1 MTLATDMT
9 TPSPATGT
17 AGNSLLELRNVS
29 QNFPSGPFW
38 NREYNHAVNDVSF
51 TLDDKP
57 ALITAVAGESGS
69 GKTTLGRIMLGF
81 QRPTS
86 GQVLFAGRNVGDMSG
101 REHKQYRRQ
110 VQAIFQDPFSV
121 YNPFY
126 KVDHIFTVAIAR
138 FGLASS
144 RDEARHLIEEAII
157 GVGLRPSETLGRYP
171 HQLSGGQRQRVMVAR
186 SLLLKPQVII
196 ADEPVSMVDAS
207 LRATILETL
216 RTLNHELGIAILYI
230 THDLTTAYQV
240 ADNIMIMYRGHV
252 VEAGDVEHVIN
263 DPKHPY
269 TRLLVQSIPMP
280 DPSRRW
286 ADMRGVNDPPFA
298 GIDVTQGMCPFAN
311 RCPDALSACVQDVP
325 STYELDEHRISKC
338 FLYKD
343 AGPISNLDIAS
354 YFNVRDSSSSS
365 NGANENM

>member
-1 MTLATDMT
+1 MT
-9 TPSPATGT
+9 TSPVT
-17 AGNSLLELRNVS
+17 ASLTNGNGSESLLELRNVTQIFS
-29 QNFPSGPFW
+29 SGPVW
-38 NREYNHAVNDVSF
+38 NREHNYAVNDVSF
-51 TLDDKP
+51 TLSDKP

-81 QRPTS
+81 QRPTL
-86 GQVLFAGRNVGDMSG
+86 GQVVFGGQDVARMKGGER
-101 REHKQYRRQ
+101 RRYRRQ

-138 FGLASS
+138 YRLASS
-144 RDEARHLIEEAII
+144 RDEARHLIEEAIS

-216 RTLNHELGIAILYI
+216 RALNTELGIAILYI

-280 DPSRRW
+280 DPTRRW
-286 ADMRGVNDPPFA
+286 ADMRGVNEPPFA
-298 GIDVTQGMCPFAN
+298 GIDVTPSMCPFVN
-311 RCPDALSACVQDVP
+311 RCPDAVSSCIEAVP
-325 STYELDEHRISKC
+325 NTYALERHRIAKC
-338 FLYKD
+338 FLYEEAGSVSD
-343 AGPISNLDIAS
+343 ADVAS
-354 YFNVRDSSSSS
+354 YFSNRDSSAI
-365 NGANENM
+365 NDDVGEKM

>member
-1 MTLATDMT
+1 MTAAIEQVPPGESSRDA
-9 TPSPATGT
+9 SP
-17 AGNSLLELRNVS
+17 LLELRNVS
-29 QNFPSGPFW
+29 QIFSSGPIW
-38 NREYNHAVNDVSF
+38 NRNHNYAVNDVTF
-51 TLDDKP
+51 RLNEQP
-57 ALITAVAGESGS
+57 ASITAVAGESGS
-69 GKTTLGRIMLGF
+69 GKTTLGRILLGF
-81 QRPTS
+81 QRPTH
-86 GQVLFAGRNVGDMSG
+86 GDVVFRGRNVFEMGG
-101 REHKQYRRQ
+101 AERKAYRRQ

-126 KVDHIFTVAIAR
+126 KVDHIFSVAISR
-138 FGLASS
+138 FKLAST
-144 RDEARHLIEEAII
+144 RDEARHLIEEAIS

-216 RTLNHELGIAILYI
+216 RTLNRELGIAILYI

-263 DPKHPY
+263 DPAHPY

-280 DPSRRW
+280 DPKRRW
-286 ADMRGVNDPPFA
+286 ADMTGANAPRFSTTE
-298 GIDVTQGMCPFAN
+298 VTQSTCPFIN
-311 RCPDALSACVQDVP
+311 RCPDAMDECSEAMP
-325 STYELDEHRISKC
+325 ASFALDAHRISKC
-338 FLYKD
+338 YVYRNSGE
-343 AGPISNLDIAS
+343 ASNVDIAA
-354 YFNVRDSSSSS
+354 YFNVRDGNTSSQ
-365 NGANENM
+365 

>member
-1 MTLATDMT
+1 MTAIAQMT
-9 TPSPATGT
+9 ASAPSDVESS
-17 AGNSLLELRNVS
+17 SLLQLRNVTQVFS
-29 QNFPSGPFW
+29 SGPIW
-38 NREYNHAVNDVSF
+38 NREHNYAVNDVSF
-51 TLDDKP
+51 NLTNKP

-81 QRPTS
+81 QQPTT
-86 GQVLFAGRNVGDMSG
+86 GQVLFSG
-101 REHKQYRRQ
+101 RDVAQMRGGERRRYRRQ

-126 KVDHIFTVAIAR
+126 KIDHIFTVAISR
-138 FGLASS
+138 YKLASS
-144 RDEARHLIEEAII
+144 RDEARHLIEEAIS

-186 SLLLKPQVII
+186 SLLLKPQLII

-216 RTLNHELGIAILYI
+216 RSLNHELGIAILYI

-269 TRLLVQSIPMP
+269 TRLLMQSIPMP
-280 DPSRRW
+280 DPNRRW
-286 ADMRGVNDPPFA
+286 ADMQGINNPPFA
-298 GIDVTQGMCPFAN
+298 GIDVTPAMCPFVN
-311 RCPDALSACVQDVP
+311 RCPDALPNCAEQVP
-325 STYELDEHRISKC
+325 STYALDEHRISKC
-338 FLYKD
+338 FLYEH
-343 AGPISNLDIAS
+343 AGTVSNADIAS
-354 YFNVRDSSSSS
+354 YFKLRKASSST
-365 NGANENM
+365 NGATSQL

>member
-1 MTLATDMT
+1 MTATAET
-9 TPSPATGT
+9 IAATSTSNG
-17 AGNSLLELRNVS
+17 ASSSLLELRNVTQIFS
-29 QNFPSGPFW
+29 SGPFW
-38 NREYNHAVNDVSF
+38 NREHNYAVNDVSF
-51 TLDDKP
+51 TLSDKP

-81 QRPTS
+81 QRPTM
-86 GQVLFAGRNVGDMSG
+86 GQVLYQGNDVARMGSGGR
-101 REHKQYRRQ
+101 REYRRQ

-138 FGLASS
+138 YRLATS
-144 RDEARHLIEEAII
+144 RDEARHLIEEAIS

-216 RTLNHELGIAILYI
+216 RDLNSNLGIAILYI

-280 DPSRRW
+280 DPNRRW
-286 ADMRGVNDPPFA
+286 ADMRGLNDPPYA
-298 GIDVTQGMCPFAN
+298 GIDVTHDMCPFVN
-311 RCPDALSACVQDVP
+311 RCPESVPECIEDVP
-325 STYELDEHRISKC
+325 DTYANDQHRISKC
-338 FLYKD
+338 FLYQD
-343 AGPISNLDIAS
+343 AGTISDVNIAS
-354 YFNVRDSSSSS
+354 YFNIRAASSSS
-365 NGANENM
+365 NGASN

>member
-1 MTLATDMT
+1 MTATVET
-9 TPSPATGT
+9 INATPTNGGASA
-17 AGNSLLELRNVS
+17 SLLELRNVTQIFS
-29 QNFPSGPFW
+29 SGPFW
-38 NREYNHAVNDVSF
+38 NRDHNYAVNDVSF
-51 TLDDKP
+51 TLSEKP

-81 QRPTS
+81 QRPTL
-86 GQVLFAGRNVGDMSG
+86 GQVLYMGNDVGAMNSQE
-101 REHKQYRRQ
+101 RKQYRRQ

-138 FGLASS
+138 YRLASS
-144 RDEARHLIEEAII
+144 GDEARHMIEEAIS

-252 VEAGDVEHVIN
+252 VEAGDVENVIN

-280 DPSRRW
+280 DPNRRW
-286 ADMRGVNDPPFA
+286 ADMQGINTPPFS
-298 GIDVTQGMCPFAN
+298 GIDVTQQMCPFVN
-311 RCPDALSACVQDVP
+311 RCPDAVSECTQDVP
-325 STYELDEHRISKC
+325 NTYALDEYRISKC
-338 FLYKD
+338 FLYQNEG
-343 AGPISNLDIAS
+343 AVSNVDIAS
-354 YFNVRDSSSSS
+354 YFNIRESSSDSS
-365 NGANENM
+365 GTDAKL

>member
-1 MTLATDMT
+1 MTA
-9 TPSPATGT
+9 T
-17 AGNSLLELRNVS
+17 AGMTSATSNNGASTASLLELRNVTQIFS
-29 QNFPSGPFW
+29 SGPIW
-38 NREYNHAVNDVSF
+38 NREHNYAVNDVSF
-51 TLDDKP
+51 TLEKKP

-81 QRPTS
+81 QRPTL
-86 GQVLFAGRNVGDMSG
+86 GQVLYMGNDVNRMNSG
-101 REHKQYRRQ
+101 ERKQYRRQ

-138 FGLASS
+138 FNLAQS
-144 RDEARHLIEEAII
+144 RDEARHLIEEAIS

-186 SLLLKPQVII
+186 SLLLKPQIII

-207 LRATILETL
+207 LRATILETI

-240 ADNIMIMYRGHV
+240 ADNILIMYRGHV

-263 DPKHPY
+263 DPQHPY

-280 DPSRRW
+280 DPNRRW
-286 ADMRGVNDPPFA
+286 IDMRGANDPPFT
-298 GIDVTQGMCPFAN
+298 GIDVTQTMCPFVN
-311 RCPDALSACVQDVP
+311 RCPDAIESCIRDVP
-325 STYELDEHRISKC
+325 ESYALDQTRIAKC
-338 FLYKD
+338 FLHEHSGAVSD
-343 AGPISNLDIAS
+343 QNIAS
-354 YFNVRDSSSSS
+354 FFNIRDAQASHVD
-365 NGANENM
+365 EP

>member
-1 MTLATDMT
+1 MTATPEITAAT
-9 TPSPATGT
+9 TVSDPSD
-17 AGNSLLELRNVS
+17 SQLLELRNVTQIFS
-29 QNFPSGPFW
+29 SGPFW
-38 NREYNHAVNDVSF
+38 KRDHNYAVNNVSF
-51 TLDDKP
+51 TLSDKP

-81 QRPTS
+81 QSPTQ
-86 GQVLFAGRNVGDMSG
+86 GQVLYMGNDVAAMNSSER
-101 REHKQYRRQ
+101 KQYRRQ

-126 KVDHIFTVAIAR
+126 KIDHIFTVAIAR
-138 FGLASS
+138 YKLASS
-144 RDEARHLIEEAII
+144 RDEARHLIEEAIS

-216 RTLNHELGIAILYI
+216 RTLNEELGIAILYI

-240 ADNIMIMYRGHV
+240 ADNILIMYRGHV

-280 DPSRRW
+280 DPNHRW
-286 ADMRGVNDPPFA
+286 IDMRGINDPPFSDM
-298 GIDVTQGMCPFAN
+298 GVQQTMCPFVN
-311 RCPDALSACVQDVP
+311 RCPDAIDSCIQEVP
-325 STYELDEHRISKC
+325 SLYALDQTRIAKC
-338 FLYKD
+338 FLYEH
-343 AGPISNLDIAS
+343 AGTVPDQNITT
-354 YFNVRDSSSSS
+354 YFNLRGSMPSS
-365 NGANENM
+365 NGSDFN

>member
-1 MTLATDMT
+1 MT
-9 TPSPATGT
+9 TSPSNQSATAVNGA
-17 AGNSLLELRNVS
+17 AGSPLLELRNVTQIFS
-29 QNFPSGPFW
+29 SGPFW
-38 NREYNHAVNDVSF
+38 KRDHNYAVNDVSF
-51 TLDDKP
+51 TLSDKP

-81 QRPTS
+81 QRPTR
-86 GQVLFAGRNVGDMSG
+86 GQVLYNGNDVTGMNSSER
-101 REHKQYRRQ
+101 KQYRRQ

-126 KVDHIFTVAIAR
+126 KIDHIFTVAISR
-138 FGLASS
+138 YKLASS
-144 RDEARHLIEEAII
+144 RDEAMHLIEEAIS

-186 SLLLKPQVII
+186 SLLLKPQIII

-207 LRATILETL
+207 LRATILETI

-240 ADNIMIMYRGHV
+240 ADNILIMYRGHV

-280 DPSRRW
+280 DPNRRW
-286 ADMRGVNDPPFA
+286 IDMRGVNDPQFA
-298 GIDVTQGMCPFAN
+298 GMSVTPEMCPFVN
-311 RCPDALSACVQDVP
+311 RCPDAIQDCAHRVP
-325 STYELDEHRISKC
+325 ESYALDEHRIAKC
-338 FLYKD
+338 FLYQD
-343 AGPISNLDIAS
+343 SGIVPDENIST
-354 YFNVRDSSSSS
+354 YFNVRQPAL
-365 NGANENM
+365 NGENPQSA

>member
-1 MTLATDMT
+1 MTATAEI
-9 TPSPATGT
+9 STGT
-17 AGNSLLELRNVS
+17 AASNAESQSLLELRNVTQIFS
-29 QNFPSGPFW
+29 SGPFW
-38 NREYNHAVNDVSF
+38 NREHNYAVNDVSF
-51 TLDDKP
+51 TLSDQP

-86 GQVLFAGRNVGDMSG
+86 GRVMFLGQDVTEMKGRQ
-101 REHKQYRRQ
+101 RRQYRRQ

-126 KVDHIFTVAIAR
+126 KIDHIFTVAIAR
-138 FGLASS
+138 YRLASS
-144 RDEARHLIEEAII
+144 RDEARNLIEEAIS

-269 TRLLVQSIPMP
+269 TRLLVQSIPMA
-280 DPSRRW
+280 DPTRRW
-286 ADMRGVNDPPFA
+286 AEMRGVNDPPFS
-298 GIDVTQGMCPFAN
+298 GINLTQGMCPFVN
-311 RCPDALSACVQDVP
+311 RCPDALATCVEDVP
-325 STYELDEHRISKC
+325 STYALDEHRISKC
-338 FLYKD
+338 FLYQD
-343 AGPISNLDIAS
+343 AGAVSDANIAS
-354 YFNVRDSSSSS
+354 YFSIRDGSSSSD
-365 NGANENM
+365 GANGNL

>member
-1 MTLATDMT
+1 MTVTAEMHVSN
-9 TPSPATGT
+9 PSIDAAP
-17 AGNSLLELRNVS
+17 LLELRNVTQVFS
-29 QNFPSGPFW
+29 SGPFW
-38 NREYNHAVNDVSF
+38 SREHNYAVNDVSF
-51 TLDDKP
+51 KLSDRP

-81 QRPTS
+81 QRPTM
-86 GQVLFAGRNVGDMSG
+86 GEVLYSG
-101 REHKQYRRQ
+101 RDIGEMRSSERKQYRRH

-138 FGLASS
+138 YRLASS
-144 RDEARHLIEEAII
+144 RDEARHLIEDAISH
-157 GVGLRPSETLGRYP
+157 VGLRPSETLGRYP

-186 SLLLKPQVII
+186 SLLLKPKVII

-216 RTLNHELGIAILYI
+216 RSLNHELGIAILYI

-263 DPKHPY
+263 APMHPY

-286 ADMRGVNDPPFA
+286 ADMGSANAPPFS
-298 GIDVTQGMCPFAN
+298 GIDIGHDMCPFVN
-311 RCPDALSACVQDVP
+311 RCPDALSTCMDAVPESHVLDV
-325 STYELDEHRISKC
+325 HRIAKC
-338 FLYKD
+338 FLYRD
-343 AGPISNLDIAS
+343 ASTISDADIAS
-354 YFNVRDSSSSS
+354 YFNIRDESRLVDGT
-365 NGANENM
+365 NVKI

>member
-1 MTLATDMT
+1 MTATAEMT
-9 TPSPATGT
+9 NASTANDAPSA
-17 AGNSLLELRNVS
+17 SLLELRNVT
-29 QNFPSGPFW
+29 QIFSGGPIW
-38 NREYNHAVNDVSF
+38 NREHNYAVNDVSF
-51 TLDDKP
+51 TLDNNP

-86 GQVLFAGRNVGDMSG
+86 GQVLYMGNDVNRMNSG
-101 REHKQYRRQ
+101 ERKQYRRQ

-138 FGLASS
+138 FNLAKS
-144 RDEARHLIEEAII
+144 RDEARHLIEEAIS

-207 LRATILETL
+207 LRATILETI

-240 ADNIMIMYRGHV
+240 ADNILIMYRGHV

-263 DPKHPY
+263 DPQHPY

-280 DPSRRW
+280 DPNRRW
-286 ADMRGVNDPPFA
+286 IDMRGANEPPFT
-298 GIDVTQGMCPFAN
+298 GIDVTRAMCPFVN
-311 RCPDALSACVQDVP
+311 RCPDAIETCVQDVP
-325 STYELDEHRISKC
+325 RTYALDQTRIAKC
-338 FLYKD
+338 FLHEH
-343 AGPISNLDIAS
+343 AGVVADQNIAS
-354 YFNVRDSSSSS
+354 FFNIRDSSPSQ
-365 NGANENM
+365 NGAS

>member
-1 MTLATDMT
+1 MISTAEMPSASVRTDAE
-9 TPSPATGT
+9 P
-17 AGNSLLELRNVS
+17 LLELCNVS
-29 QNFPSGPFW
+29 QIFSSGPFW
-38 NREYNHAVNDVSF
+38 NREHNYAVNDVSF
-51 TLDDKP
+51 KLLDKP

-81 QRPTS
+81 QRPTL
-86 GQVLFAGRNVGDMSG
+86 GQVLFSG
-101 REHKQYRRQ
+101 RDLEEMNSPERKQYRRH

-138 FGLASS
+138 FRLAAN
-144 RDEARHLIEEAII
+144 RDEARHLIEEAISH
-157 GVGLRPSETLGRYP
+157 VGLRPSETLGRYP

-186 SLLLKPQVII
+186 SLLLKPKMII

-216 RTLNHELGIAILYI
+216 RSLNHELGIAILYI

-280 DPSRRW
+280 DPNRRW
-286 ADMRGVNDPPFA
+286 SDMQGSNVPPYT
-298 GIDVTQGMCPFAN
+298 GIDIDHGMCPFAN
-311 RCPDALSACVQDVP
+311 RCPDALSMCTDAVP
-325 STYELDEHRISKC
+325 DSYEIDAHRLSKC
-338 FLYKD
+338 FLYRDSGKV
-343 AGPISNLDIAS
+343 SSEDIAS
-354 YFNVRDSSSSS
+354 YFNIRDESVLQ
-365 NGANENM
+365 NGTAVKL

>member
-1 MTLATDMT
+1 MTVQESTV
-9 TPSPATGT
+9 PSPDQGAEQP
-17 AGNSLLELRNVS
+17 LLELRRVT
-29 QNFPSGPFW
+29 QIFTSGPFW
-38 NREYNHAVNDVSF
+38 NRRENVAVNDV
-51 TLDDKP
+51 TLRLAEDP

-69 GKTTLGRIMLGF
+69 GKTTLGRILLGF
-81 QRPTS
+81 QPPTS
-86 GQVLFAGRNVGDMSG
+86 GQVVYQGQDVFEMDRRQR
-101 REHKQYRRQ
+101 REYRRQ

-126 KVDHIFTVAIAR
+126 KVDHLFTVAIDR
-138 FGLASS
+138 YRLASS
-144 RDEARHLIEEAII
+144 RDEAYHLIEEAIS
-157 GVGLRPSETLGRYP
+157 GVGLRPAETLGRYP

-186 SLLLKPQVII
+186 TLLLKPKVII

-240 ADNIMIMYRGHV
+240 ADNIMIMYLGHV

-269 TRLLVQSIPMP
+269 TQLLMQSIPMP

-286 ADMRGVNDPPFA
+286 ADIRSRSEPPFR
-298 GIDVTQGMCPFAN
+298 GIGIEQGMCPFVN
-311 RCPDALSACVQDVP
+311 RCPDAIDRCTSAMPGHYATDK
-325 STYELDEHRISKC
+325 HRFARC
-338 FLYKD
+338 FLHD
-343 AGPISNLDIAS
+343 ESAVSETTDIAS
-354 YFNVRDSSSSS
+354 YFATR
-365 NGANENM
+365 

>member
-1 MTLATDMT
+1 MT
-9 TPSPATGT
+9 TT
-17 AGNSLLELRNVS
+17 AEITPPTSDSGASSASLLELRNVTQIFS
-29 QNFPSGPFW
+29 SGPIW
-38 NREYNHAVNDVSF
+38 NREHNYAVNDVSF
-51 TLDDKP
+51 TLDNNP

-86 GQVLFAGRNVGDMSG
+86 GQVLYMGNDVNAMNSG
-101 REHKQYRRQ
+101 ERKQYRRQ

-126 KVDHIFTVAIAR
+126 KVDHIFTVAISR
-138 FGLASS
+138 FKLASS
-144 RDEARHLIEEAII
+144 RDEARHLIEEAIS

-186 SLLLKPQVII
+186 SLLLKPQIII

-207 LRATILETL
+207 LRATILETI

-240 ADNIMIMYRGHV
+240 ADNILIMYRGHV

-263 DPKHPY
+263 DPRHPY

-280 DPSRRW
+280 DPNNRW
-286 ADMRGVNDPPFA
+286 IDMRGINDPPFA
-298 GIDVTQGMCPFAN
+298 GTDVQQDMCPFVN
-311 RCPDALSACVQDVP
+311 RCPDAIDNCIEDVP
-325 STYELDEHRISKC
+325 SSYALDETRIAKC
-338 FLYKD
+338 FLYQD
-343 AGPISNLDIAS
+343 AGAVSDENITS
-354 YFNVRDSSSSS
+354 YFNLRGPSPSS
-365 NGANENM
+365 NGSHPD

>member
-1 MTLATDMT
+1 MTSTMENATVGARAT
-9 TPSPATGT
+9 TAES
-17 AGNSLLELRNVS
+17 SLLELRNVT
-29 QNFPSGPFW
+29 QIFASGPFW
-38 NREYNHAVNDVSF
+38 NRDYNVAVNDVSF
-51 TLDDKP
+51 RLSDSP
-57 ALITAVAGESGS
+57 SLITAVAGESGS
-69 GKTTLGRIMLGF
+69 GKTTLGRILLGF
-81 QRPTS
+81 QKPTTGEVRYA
-86 GQVLFAGRNVGDMSG
+86 GQNVTEMRGS
-101 REHKQYRRQ
+101 EQKQYRRQ

-138 FGLASS
+138 YGLASS
-144 RDEARHLIEEAII
+144 KDEVRHIIEEAIS

-186 SLLLKPQVII
+186 SLLLKPKVII

-280 DPSRRW
+280 DPNHRW
-286 ADMRGVNDPPFA
+286 ADMRGVNDPPFS
-298 GIDVTQGMCPFAN
+298 GIDVAPTMCPFVN
-311 RCPDALSACVQDVP
+311 RCPDALSNCVEEVP
-325 STYELDEHRISKC
+325 STYALDEHRISKC
-338 FLYKD
+338 FLYQD
-343 AGPISNLDIAS
+343 AGTVSDADIAS
-354 YFNVRDSSSSS
+354 YFNVRDASSSLD
-365 NGANENM
+365 GADGNL

>member
-1 MTLATDMT
+1 MTMTATMRD
-9 TPSPATGT
+9 T
-17 AGNSLLELRNVS
+17 AEENGSGPLLELRNVTQIFS
-29 QNFPSGPFW
+29 SGPFW
-38 NREYNHAVNDVSF
+38 NREHNYAVNDVSF
-51 TLDDKP
+51 TLSDKP

-81 QRPTS
+81 QRPTL
-86 GQVLFAGRNVGDMSG
+86 GQVLYQGNDVNAMNSAGRK
-101 REHKQYRRQ
+101 EYRRQ
-110 VQAIFQDPFSV
+110 VQAVFQDPFSV

-126 KVDHIFTVAIAR
+126 KIDHIFTVAIAR

-144 RDEARHLIEEAII
+144 RDEARHLIEEAIS

-216 RTLNHELGIAILYI
+216 RELNNNLGIAILYI

-280 DPSRRW
+280 DPNRRW
-286 ADMRGVNDPPFA
+286 ADMRGVNDPPYA
-298 GIDVTQGMCPFAN
+298 GIDVDETMCPFVN
-311 RCPDALSACVQDVP
+311 RCPDGIPDCAEAVPNTYALDQ
-325 STYELDEHRISKC
+325 HRISKC
-338 FLYKD
+338 FLYRD
-343 AGPISNLDIAS
+343 AGVVSDHNITS
-354 YFNVRDSSSSS
+354 YFNIRGPASE
-365 NGANENM
+365 NGSANA

>member
-1 MTLATDMT
+1 MTATADT
-9 TPSPATGT
+9 TSATSIANGAPS
-17 AGNSLLELRNVS
+17 SLLELRNVTQIFS
-29 QNFPSGPFW
+29 SGPFW
-38 NREYNHAVNDVSF
+38 NREHNFAVNDVSF
-51 TLDDKP
+51 NLSDNP

-81 QRPTS
+81 QRPTL
-86 GQVLFAGRNVGDMSG
+86 GQVLFRGDDVAEMNAAGR
-101 REHKQYRRQ
+101 KQYRRQ

-138 FGLASS
+138 YKLASS
-144 RDEARHLIEEAII
+144 RDEARHLIEEAIS

-216 RTLNHELGIAILYI
+216 RALNHELGIAILYI

-286 ADMRGVNDPPFA
+286 ADMRGANDPPFT
-298 GIDVTQGMCPFAN
+298 GIDVTQAMCPFVN
-311 RCPDALSACVQDVP
+311 RCPDAISNCVEEVP
-325 STYELDEHRISKC
+325 STYALDEHRVSKC
-338 FLYKD
+338 FLYED
-343 AGPISNLDIAS
+343 AGTVSDENIAS
-354 YFNVRDSSSSS
+354 YFNIRGTPPSTD
-365 NGANENM
+365 GAGLNL